1 MSKDNYFEAMCHGV
15 CDTKQLDAAILVTVK
30 ADRNKNTA
38 AIELHGDGPN
48 EQAVLRMKE
57 IISTALTESIEQ
69 FRAEKANRR
78 SKRRNPASAKRTWR
92 KKAMTEEMP
101 NYCSAC

>member
-30 ADRNKNTA
+30 ADRKKNTA

-69 FRAEKANRR
+69 FKAEKA
-78 SKRRNPASAKRTWR
+78 KQEASHAD
-92 KKAMTEEMP
+92 
-101 NYCSAC
+101 

>member
-1 MSKDNYFEAMCHGV
+1 MNKDNYFEAMCHGV

-69 FRAEKANRR
+69 FKAEKAKQEAAN
-78 SKRRNPASAKRTWR
+78 AG
-92 KKAMTEEMP
+92 
-101 NYCSAC
+101 